1 MTTLSSKSRGAGA
14 ALALLLTSLVC
25 RQAGAQT
32 TPKFEYGKA
41 EVVKTVEW
49 KAQAK
54 GGVLVTG
61 GNSSTANG
69 TVGFS
74 ASRKEGS
81 NKLALEGAFAYGT
94 SRIYDVTSTP
104 DAVDPT
110 KQVITA
116 MTPRDAEST
125 NNWLAKARYD
135 RFFTPNNAGYVTAL
149 TGGDKIAGKTFV
161 GGGQIGYSR
170 QLLANDK
177 HLLVAELGYDLSYER
192 YVQPRDKPAV
202 DPVTIHSARVFV
214 GETLKLAPQTGLS
227 GSVEALFNLNKEG
240 GALNAKSTTN
250 MKGVDAFADT
260 RFIGKLGV
268 TTTLVKSLSVG
279 LGYTLKYDQNPA
291 PRPVPASAPKGAVF
305 GPAFNPFAETTDQL
319 FEATLVYTFL

>member
-1 MTTLSSKSRGAGA
+1 MKTLWSKSRGAGA
-14 ALALLLTSLVC
+14 AMALLLTSLVG
-25 RQAGAQT
+25 RQAGAQA

-41 EVVKTVEW
+41 EEVKLVQW

-54 GGVLVTG
+54 GGLLMTG

-69 TVGFS
+69 TVGFQ

-116 MTPRDAEST
+116 MTSRDAEST
-125 NNWLAKARYD
+125 NNWIAKARYD

-149 TGGDKIAGKTFV
+149 AGGDKIAGKTFM

-192 YVQPRDKPAV
+192 YVQPQDKPAV
-202 DPVTIHSARVFV
+202 DPVTIHSARFFV
-214 GETLKLAPQTGLS
+214 GETFKLAAQTGLS

-240 GALNAKSTTN
+240 GALNAKDNT
-250 MKGVDAFADT
+250 KGVDAFKDT
-260 RFIGKLGV
+260 RFVGKLGV

-305 GPAFNPFAETTDQL
+305 GPAFNPFALTTDQL